1 MKFLSLV
8 ASAAAVV
15 IYASSPLKSCGSS
28 ADSFNLKSLDIT
40 PYPIVKGQNVTISAA
55 GSLKAPIVDGSKI
68 ALSVKAGFIPLYSNT
83 LDVCSNTAKQG
94 YACPIAAG
102 DHTIGTSQ
110 AIPDNVPAG
119 SFDIKLVATN
129 ADNTQIACFA
139 GTVKIQ
145 DSA

>member
-8 ASAAAVV
+8 AAASAVV
-15 IYASSPLKSCGSS
+15 IYAPSPLKSCGTS
-28 ADSFNLKSLDIT
+28 ADTFNLQSLDIT
-40 PYPIVKGQNVTISAA
+40 PYPIIKGQNVSISAS
-55 GSLKAPIVDGSKI
+55 GNLKKAILDGSKI

-94 YACPIAAG
+94 YSCPIAAG
-102 DHTIGTSQ
+102 DHTIATSQ

-129 ADNTQIACFA
+129 ADNSEIACFA

-145 DSA
+145 DA